1 MFSWSEL
8 YLPSQSCLL
17 PLYITLPSDLQFTK
31 YAVLYFVRITFWH
44 LSVIIFASD
53 IFLHGITSTCPLR
66 LFSQLHSS
74 AYESTAKLFGS
85 PFLHRNHHISDMHW
99 SYFLLVCFC
108 LWFSRL
114 WWGWNCLAQNVVQCR
129 SWIKYVN
136 RKIKLCLHLL
146 NILKIFRKHYWYQ
159 NFECWVWGNSETA
172 CLLSSLSV
180 FLCPDS
186 VYPLSILLV
195 SKPP

>member
-1 MFSWSEL
+1 MFTLFCFIWSLPCVVLLVCIILSQTFVQLVRPILFLSLKLFSWSEL

-17 PLYITLPSDLQFTK
+17 PLYITLPSALQLTK
-31 YAVLYFVRITFWH
+31 YAVLYFARITFWH

-53 IFLHGITSTCPLR
+53 IFLHEITSTCPLR

-74 AYESTAKLFGS
+74 AYESTEKLSGS
-85 PFLHRNHHISDMHW
+85 PFLHRNYHISDMHW

-108 LWFSRL
+108 LWFYRL

-146 NILKIFRKHYWYQ
+146 KKYFKNI
-159 NFECWVWGNSETA
+159 
-172 CLLSSLSV
+172 
-180 FLCPDS
+180 
-186 VYPLSILLV
+186 
-195 SKPP
+195 